1 MKSMTGYGEAS
12 QEHKHVKIAVQI
24 RSLNHRH
31 LDLQLRA
38 PREFLSFE
46 EDIRKRLRETISRGR
61 IDVFINRS
69 STPRQTRTVE
79 LDEELLGEYLKA
91 IQYAQKKFRLSG
103 EMGIGILSSVPDL
116 LRVRD
121 LEVDVS
127 LEKQALFAALNSAVQ
142 NLERSR
148 LREGRQ
154 LKNDIM
160 SQVRFLKTI
169 AMRLEK
175 QAQEI
180 LLVSPKPAAFPKNGE
195 AAASRINSDR
205 SDVSSWVMK
214 GDINEEIVR
223 LKSHLAALQNVLGE
237 KVPVGKKIDFMLQE
251 IQRELNTIS
260 SKVALL
266 PVVQLVLQ
274 GKERVEKIREQ
285 TQNVE

>member
-12 QEHKHVKIAVQI
+12 QQNTQVKITVQI

-31 LDLQLRA
+31 LDLQLRV
-38 PREFLSFE
+38 PREFLGFE
-46 EDIRKRLRETISRGR
+46 EDIRKTLRQTINRGR
-61 IDVFINRS
+61 VDVFINRS

-91 IQYAQKKFRLSG
+91 IHYAQKKFRLSG
-103 EMGIGILSSVPDL
+103 EMGVGIFSSMPDL

-121 LEVDVS
+121 LDVDVRV
-127 LEKQALFAALNSAVQ
+127 EKHALFGALNSAIQ

-154 LKNDIM
+154 LKADMM
-160 SQVRFLKTI
+160 SQARFLKTI
-169 AMRLEK
+169 AARLEK
-175 QAQEI
+175 EAQEI
-180 LLVSPKPAAFPKNGE
+180 NLGLPKPFPRNGE
-195 AAASRINSDR
+195 AAPNRVSPDR
-205 SDVSSWVMK
+205 SDLSSWTTK

-223 LKSHLAALQNVLGE
+223 LKSHLAALQKVIQE

-251 IQRELNTIS
+251 VQRELNTIS
-260 SKVALL
+260 SKIALL